1 MESVALYQEVLG
13 QLIKANTCKHPN
25 YPSFFVAIKFKLRQA
40 IPGPRSISGLARA
53 CGPDPS
59 RSELALWGGPTLKLP
74 PLIGPGSLG
83 SLSRQFGASCINL
96 KGCALLHSL
105 FKTPRV
111 SLASR
116 RTAASRTST
125 DSPYE
130 PKERLQRPPWGTR
143 AHLRVDLL
151 QLCLPSA
158 QFVLQAALSQHE
170 DFTQR
175 PQQRR
180 SECNAF
186 HDEAS
191 RHPIQRN
198 ASERIA
204 RTGDCRTHREDSPRR
219 HHLWWQALQSLS
231 LHRRGVL
238 ELSCQRRDRNETYK
252 RLGAMGQLGRG
263 QASYQRSTSTG
274 EAP

>member
-40 IPGPRSISGLARA
+40 IPGPRSISGLARV

-59 RSELALWGGPTLKLP
+59 RSELALWGGPTSKL
-74 PLIGPGSLG
+74 LHSIRPGSQDCLN
-83 SLSRQFGASCINL
+83 RQFEAWCIDL
-96 KGCALLHSL
+96 KSNALRHSL
-105 FKTPRV
+105 FKMPRG
-111 SLASR
+111 SFAAQRTASR
-116 RTAASRTST
+116 RTST
-125 DSPYE
+125 ESPYE
-130 PKERLQRPPWGTR
+130 QKERLQRPPWGTR
-143 AHLRVDLL
+143 ANLRVDLL
-151 QLCLPSA
+151 QPCLPSTE
-158 QFVLQAALSQHE
+158 FGLQAALSQHE

-175 PQQRR
+175 PQQWR

-198 ASERIA
+198 ASERLA

-219 HHLWWQALQSLS
+219 HHLWGQALLSLS
-231 LHRRGVL
+231 LHR
-238 ELSCQRRDRNETYK
+238 
-252 RLGAMGQLGRG
+252 
-263 QASYQRSTSTG
+263 
-274 EAP
+274 